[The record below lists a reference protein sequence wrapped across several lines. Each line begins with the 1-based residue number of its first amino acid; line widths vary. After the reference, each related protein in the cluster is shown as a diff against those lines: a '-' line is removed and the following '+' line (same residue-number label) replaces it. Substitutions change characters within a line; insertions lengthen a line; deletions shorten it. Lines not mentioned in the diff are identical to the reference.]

1 MEQTR
6 IDVGP
11 ATAPARNG
19 APRLIGGIALWAA
32 AMLAG
37 VLAAAFFVMKS
48 MTWIGG
54 YTGGFWQD
62 DDGGAGLVVGI
73 ALVLAW
79 LVLLAASIAVMFRGA
94 LRGSRAAHVTAIVL
108 AVVSLVVIGGWLLL
122 LIP

>member
-62 DDGGAGLVVGI
+62 DEGAGLVVGI